1 MTLEGQQRA
10 PYSTLLVYC
19 FSCERIAFVWPPLV
33 CLTLPDFLWAKQFR
47 MKWISRLGAIFRF
60 LFSFTCIFY
69 SRKGCVEAQIISNSN
84 LYDDVADE
92 IMLMMCIWV
101 GWTKKIRFG
110 FYISSVKFW
119 VLHFVAFEC
128 GWYWC
133 LSKYQ
138 CCVVCLCTCVGY
150 SYYTWVNSK
159 SSWRAILSMNRLFLG
174 NFYSVNWYRMIGSK
188 LERNTFA
195 AMIPYHCQI
204 RKGFIMFN

>member
-92 IMLMMCIWV
+92 IMLMMCIWIFFFFSGV
-101 GWTKKIRFG
+101 DEKNQIWFLYIFG
-110 FYISSVKFW
+110 E
-119 VLHFVAFEC
+119 VLGFTFRGIWMWLILMFEQVPV
-128 GWYWC
+128 
-133 LSKYQ
+133 L
-138 CCVVCLCTCVGY
+138 CCVFVYVCGILLLHM
-150 SYYTWVNSK
+150 SK
-159 SSWRAILSMNRLFLG
+159 
-174 NFYSVNWYRMIGSK
+174 
-188 LERNTFA
+188 
-195 AMIPYHCQI
+195 Q
-204 RKGFIMFN
+204 